1 MSAAAPTVSVVI
13 ATYNDARWLPETLE
27 SALAQTY
34 LYVEIVV
41 VDDGSTDDT
50 AACVEPYRSR
60 LRYVRR
66 RHEGLAGARNAGVAL
81 ATGDFVALLDA
92 DDLWLPE
99 KLVTQVAVAERHPE
113 SGLIACDG
121 VGFSAACPDTG
132 RLLGLTWQHRLLA
145 SPEREITG
153 RYHEELIDANQ
164 ICAPAQ
170 VLIPRRVLREI
181 GPFADSKVQD
191 YDCYLRIAQRFPVT
205 VHGDLLARYRER
217 PDSMSGP
224 VDRRGLVWGWD
235 LLRALR
241 SHAGRCGAADRQ
253 RIERRVRAQVRAMAY
268 DAYAYGLTGRRLE
281 ATRIL
286 LRLLRQEGL
295 RAAGPY
301 LTALWTPGRL
311 RRRMAGALRTV
322 RRMPGLSAGRAANRN
337 QAGHVE
343 PWTPELEAL
352 VPHDAKVEQLAGGFA
367 FTEGPVWMPG
377 GYLLFADLPHN
388 VIRKWHPAEGASV
401 LRTRTGYSAADVPPG
416 RSMGS
421 NGMTLDAEGR
431 LTICEAG
438 NRRVTRQ
445 EPDGT
450 LTVLADRFEGRRLNS
465 PNDLVYRSD
474 GALYFTDPPHGL
486 PLEDADP
493 AKELPWNGVYRWA
506 AGRLTLVTD
515 DLRRPNGLAFSPDER
530 YLYVGNSDP
539 RRKIWMRYEVE
550 PDGSLA
556 NGQLFL
562 DLTFEPG
569 QEPDGLKVDQ
579 QGNLYLTG
587 PRGLWIV
594 DPRARVLG
602 VIRTPLE
609 PANVAWGDPDGRALY
624 LTARS
629 ALYRVRVSVEG
640 IRPPL
645 APAPPQAKRDVA

>member
-1 MSAAAPTVSVVI
+1 VSAGPATVSVVI

-27 SALAQTY
+27 SVLAQTY
-34 LYVEIVV
+34 PHVEIVV

-50 AACVEPYRSR
+50 RARIESYRSR
-60 LRYVRR
+60 VRYVRR
-66 RHEGLAGARNAGVAL
+66 KHEGLAGARNAGVAL

-99 KLVTQVAVAERHPE
+99 KLAKQVAVAERHPD

-121 VGFSAACPDTG
+121 VGFTAEHPDTG
-132 RLLGLTWQHRLLA
+132 RLLGRRWLRLLLA
-145 SPEREITG
+145 SSGREITG
-153 RYHEELIDANQ
+153 HYHDLMIEANQ
-164 ICAPAQ
+164 IRSPAQ
-170 VLIPRRVLREI
+170 VLLPRRVLREI
-181 GPFADSKVQD
+181 GPFTDSMVQD
-191 YDCYLRIAQRFPVT
+191 YDCYLRVAQRFPIT
-205 VHGDLLARYRER
+205 VHADLLARYRER
-217 PDSMSGP
+217 SDSMSGP
-224 VDRRGLVWGWD
+224 VGRRGIVWGWD
-235 LLRALR
+235 LLRSLR
-241 SHAGRCGAADRQ
+241 RHADRCDPAGRQ
-253 RIERRVRAQVRAMAY
+253 RVARRLRAQVRAMAY
-268 DAYAYGLTGRRLE
+268 EAYAYGMEGNRIR
-281 ATRIL
+281 ATRVL
-286 LRLLRQEGL
+286 MRLGREESVTVALI
-295 RAAGPY
+295 Y
-301 LTALWTPGRL
+301 LTALWTPGRVK
-311 RRRMAGALRTV
+311 RRLIGALRTV
-322 RRMPGLSAGRAANRN
+322 RRLPRAAPGRHV
-337 QAGHVE
+337 GHVDR
-343 PWTPELEAL
+343 WTPEIDEI
-352 VPHDAKVEQLAGGFA
+352 VPHDAKIEQLADGFA

-388 VIRKWHPAEGASV
+388 VIRRWHPVEGASV

-421 NGMTLDAEGR
+421 NGMTLDGEGR

-450 LTVLADRFEGRRLNS
+450 CTVLADCFEGRRLNS

-474 GALYFTDPPHGL
+474 GVLYFTDPPHGL

-506 AGRLTLVTD
+506 DGKLTLALD
-515 DLRRPNGLAFSPDER
+515 ELRRPNGLAFSPDEK

-539 RRKIWMRYEVE
+539 RRKVWMRYEVE
-550 PDGSLA
+550 PDGSLT
-556 NGQLFL
+556 NGELFL

-579 QGNLYLTG
+579 RGNLYLTG
-587 PRGLWIV
+587 PGGLWIT
-594 DPRARVLG
+594 DPHARVLG

-629 ALYRVRVSVEG
+629 ALYRVRLGIEG
-640 IRPPL
+640 IC
-645 APAPPQAKRDVA
+645 PAAGR